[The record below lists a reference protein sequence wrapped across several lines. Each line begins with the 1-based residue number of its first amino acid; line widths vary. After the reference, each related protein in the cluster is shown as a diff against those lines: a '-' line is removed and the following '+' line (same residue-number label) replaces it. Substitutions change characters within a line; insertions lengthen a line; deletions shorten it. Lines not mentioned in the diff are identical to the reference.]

1 MENLHTTYLGLKLR
15 NPLLAGSCGLTNS
28 ISNIKELAAKG
39 VGAIVVKSLFEE
51 QIHVETEKVIKT
63 EQGSVA
69 TFTQA
74 PDTILSKRIYDYD
87 EAYSYIYDFAKRNTL
102 GKYLE
107 FLKEAKRSVDI
118 PVIASINCVS
128 NQDWHAFAK
137 KIEETKV
144 DALELNIYILPSDW
158 RRNGED
164 NEKIYYDII
173 REVRNYVNLPIA
185 VKIGFY
191 FSSLAQS
198 VQKLSLSGIKGL
210 VLFNRPYNADFDI
223 DNIGLS
229 HGSIYSSPEEFTHT
243 LRWISILSGHVNC
256 DLSAST
262 GIHDYKAF
270 VKQLLAGATTVQIAS
285 ALYREGFDVI
295 PEILNKTSEWMKKHG
310 FADVKAFRGKLSKS
324 NLENP
329 AAIERV
335 QFMKLYSGIE

>member
-15 NPLLAGSCGLTNS
+15 NPLIAGSCGLTNS
-28 ISNIKELAAKG
+28 IANIKELSTKG
-39 VGAIVVKSLFEE
+39 VGAIVIKSLFEE
-51 QIHVETEKVIKT
+51 QIHVDTEKVIKN
-63 EQGSVA
+63 EQGSVT

-74 PDTILSKRIYDYD
+74 PNTILSKRIYDYD

-102 GKYLE
+102 EK
-107 FLKEAKRSVDI
+107 FLDFLREAKKSVDI
-118 PVIASINCVS
+118 PIIASINCVS

-158 RRNGED
+158 RRSGED

-173 REVRNYVNLPIA
+173 REVRNYVNLPLA
-185 VKIGFY
+185 VKTGYY

-198 VQKLSLSGIKGL
+198 VQKLSQSGIKGL
-210 VLFNRPYNADFDI
+210 VLFNRPYNTDFDI
-223 DNIGLS
+223 DNITLS
-229 HGSIYSSPEEFTHT
+229 HGSIYSSSEEFTHT

-256 DLSAST
+256 DLCAST
-262 GIHDYKAF
+262 GVHDHKAF
-270 VKQLLAGATTVQIAS
+270 VKQLLAGASAVQIAS

-295 PEILNKTSEWMKKHG
+295 PDILNKTSEWMRKHG
-310 FADVKAFRGKLSKS
+310 FEDVSAFRGKLSKS

-335 QFMKLYSGIE
+335 QFMRLYSGIE